1 MKKWYIR
8 ILLFLIPILLA
19 FYYYKFFGNDGIT
32 GVVCIFN
39 KQTGWLCP
47 GCGGQR
53 AIQSLLHGNFN
64 EAFLLN
70 PLIYILLPLLVF
82 LYVALIEVYVF
93 GNKKFLEKYAI
104 PNWFAYVLI
113 ILLMFFFIIRNLD
126 KIY

>member
-1 MKKWYIR
+1 MKKWCIR

-19 FYYYKFFGNDGIT
+19 FYYYKFFGSDGST

-53 AIQSLLHGNFN
+53 AIHSLLHGNFN

-70 PLIYILLPLLVF
+70 PLIYILLPLLAF
-82 LYVALIEVYVF
+82 LYVALIEVYVL

-104 PNWFAYVLI
+104 PNWFAYALI
-113 ILLMFFFIIRNLD
+113 ILLVLFFVLRNTD
-126 KIY
+126 KIF